1 MRLLKKVPVAVL
13 AALLACALIACGGQK
28 PAETEAQTVEE
39 TKAAREEKAEE
50 TEETPEEATETEA
63 PETETEAPETE
74 MVTETETETE
84 TQTETETE
92 TAPEPGHFSD
102 PEAFE
107 GFKQYTCGSV
117 EITFG
122 ETCFRDAGNYS
133 IDSVRQFADETHE
146 QLKDPDILEAGA
158 VGRIDTDYWTK
169 TGGQISYIVYNPG
182 EEAAA
187 FEDCLI
193 VGVQDEEGMTFSN
206 GIYYYDVTPEAI
218 MEILGEPYVI
228 RGTYNE
234 ERTDA
239 TFTWR
244 DESGD
249 HLLRLAYYREGNIK
263 DVNTLYYVDLSVRGE

>member
-1 MRLLKKVPVAVL
+1 MRLLKKVPVVVL

-39 TKAAREEKAEE
+39 TEASSEEKAEE
-50 TEETPEEATETEA
+50 TEEVTETEA

-74 MVTETETETE
+74 TETE

-92 TAPEPGHFSD
+92 TTPEPGHFSD

-107 GFKQYTCGSV
+107 GFKQYTCGSR

-122 ETCFRDAGNYS
+122 ETYFRDAGNFS
-133 IDSVRQFADETHE
+133 INSVRQFADETHE
-146 QLKDPDILEAGA
+146 KLSDPDILEAGA

-169 TGGQISYIVYNPG
+169 AGGQISYIVYNPG
-182 EEAAA
+182 EEVAA

-206 GIYYYDVTPEAI
+206 GI
-218 MEILGEPYVI
+218 
-228 RGTYNE
+228 
-234 ERTDA
+234 
-239 TFTWR
+239 
-244 DESGD
+244 
-249 HLLRLAYYREGNIK
+249 
-263 DVNTLYYVDLSVRGE
+263 

>member
-39 TKAAREEKAEE
+39 SEAASEEKAEE
-50 TEETPEEATETEA
+50 TEETPEEVTETEAPETEA
-63 PETETEAPETE
+63 PETETETETEPETE
-74 MVTETETETE
+74 PETESESV
-84 TQTETETE
+84 
-92 TAPEPGHFSD
+92 PEPGHFSD
-102 PEAFE
+102 PSAFE

-122 ETCFRDAGNYS
+122 ETCFKDAGNFS

-187 FEDCLI
+187 FEDCVI
-193 VGVQDEEGMTFSN
+193 IGVQDDEGMTFSN
-206 GIYYYDVTPEAI
+206 GINYYDATPEAI
-218 MEILGEPYVI
+218 MEILGEPYEI

-234 ERTDA
+234 QRTEA
-239 TFTWR
+239 RFTWR

-249 HLLRLAYYREGNIK
+249 HVLRLQYYRDADISDMNG
-263 DVNTLYYVDLSVRGE
+263 LYYLDLSARNE